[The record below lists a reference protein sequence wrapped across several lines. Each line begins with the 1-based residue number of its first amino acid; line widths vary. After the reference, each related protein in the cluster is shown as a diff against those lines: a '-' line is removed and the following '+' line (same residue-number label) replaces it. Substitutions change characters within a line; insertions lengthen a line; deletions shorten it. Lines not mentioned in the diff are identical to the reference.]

1 MSVSLEGS
9 QKLKAILEIPAP
21 DCHIVTSGE
30 NEGLRW
36 MHGNRTNIIGMGFEG
51 CDFLRS
57 EIVVYPQ
64 LEVIGACNEP
74 ILELIS
80 AKSSQQKRGFP
91 YFASDKTA
99 RPDRHVAQLETLHYA
114 SCFVGPVNDN

>member
-36 MHGNRTNIIGMGFEG
+36 MHGNRTNIIRMGFEG

-74 ILELIS
+74 ILELVN
-80 AKSSQQKRGFP
+80 AKSSGRSGGSHTLRAIKRP
-91 YFASDKTA
+91 A
-99 RPDRHVAQLETLHYA
+99 RTGTSHSSKLFTML
-114 SCFVGPVNDN
+114 PVSYDL